1 MAAPALAPAEV
12 NVDPVLMEQYAKE
25 LAQVSAASYTF
36 YCLTTNTLQAEAVP
50 LPEEDDDL

>member
-12 NVDPVLMEQYAKE
+12 AVDPELMAVYARE
-25 LAQVSAASYTF
+25 LAQVSAASYTL
-36 YCLTTNTLQAEAVP
+36 YYLKTNTLQAESVP